1 MAFDQ
6 GLCPRPVSG
15 SNDLESPAVKARHRY
30 SANACGTT
38 PVEGF
43 PWTHQ
48 VTIGLN
54 VETPSQEIAVFNL
67 VDLIGTSMHNGARPV
82 AGQGGIGVAELGKE
96 NLNNSVRIRILS
108 VEDHPVFRAGL
119 RAIISTEE
127 DMELVGQAKDGTEA
141 LALYHQEHPDITL
154 MDLRLPGQDGVETL
168 TLIRKSYRD
177 ARIVV
182 LTTSD
187 SDTDLQR
194 ALHAGAAAYILKSKS
209 NNEIV
214 EIIRSVHRRG
224 RYIPAEL
231 AARLADHIGEEQLT
245 TRELEVLGLVRD
257 GYRNKLIADQL
268 AIAESTVNF
277 HIKNI
282 MEKLQANDR
291 THAVTIAVRRGL
303 LQI

>member
-1 MAFDQ
+1 MDHLKRA
-6 GLCPRPVSG
+6 
-15 SNDLESPAVKARHRY
+15 
-30 SANACGTT
+30 
-38 PVEGF
+38 
-43 PWTHQ
+43 
-48 VTIGLN
+48 
-54 VETPSQEIAVFNL
+54 
-67 VDLIGTSMHNGARPV
+67 
-82 AGQGGIGVAELGKE
+82 
-96 NLNNSVRIRILS
+96 VRIRILS

-119 RAIISTEE
+119 RAIISSEE
-127 DMELVGQAKDGTEA
+127 DMELVGQAMDGKEA

-154 MDLRLPGQDGVETL
+154 MDLRLPGLDGVEAL
-168 TLIRKSYRD
+168 TSIRKSYRD
-177 ARIVV
+177 ARIIV

-194 ALHAGAAAYILKSKS
+194 ALRAGAAAYILKTMS
-209 NNEIV
+209 NGEIV
-214 EIIRSVHRRG
+214 EIIRSVHRCG
-224 RYIPAEL
+224 RYIPVEL
-231 AARLADHIGEEQLT
+231 ATRIADHLGDEQLT

-257 GYRNKLIADQL
+257 GYRNKLIADHL

>member
-1 MAFDQ
+1 MELSWWMARVID
-6 GLCPRPVSG
+6 R
-15 SNDLESPAVKARHRY
+15 R
-30 SANACGTT
+30 
-38 PVEGF
+38 
-43 PWTHQ
+43 
-48 VTIGLN
+48 
-54 VETPSQEIAVFNL
+54 
-67 VDLIGTSMHNGARPV
+67 
-82 AGQGGIGVAELGKE
+82 GQGKDRLKKP
-96 NLNNSVRIRILS
+96 VRIRILS
-108 VEDHPVFRAGL
+108 VEDHPVFRSGL
-119 RAIISTEE
+119 RAIISLEE
-127 DMELVGQAKDGTEA
+127 DMELVGQAMDGREA
-141 LALYHQEHPDITL
+141 IALYHQEHPDITL
-154 MDLRLPGQDGVETL
+154 MDLRLPGLDGIETL
-168 TLIRKSYRD
+168 TLIRNSYRD

>member
-1 MAFDQ
+1 MADDE
-6 GLCPRPVSG
+6 GEVSG
-15 SNDLESPAVKARHRY
+15 PR
-30 SANACGTT
+30 
-38 PVEGF
+38 
-43 PWTHQ
+43 
-48 VTIGLN
+48 
-54 VETPSQEIAVFNL
+54 
-67 VDLIGTSMHNGARPV
+67 
-82 AGQGGIGVAELGKE
+82 GQRKDYLKNIVP
-96 NLNNSVRIRILS
+96 IRILS

-119 RAIISTEE
+119 RAIISSEE
-127 DMELVGQAKDGTEA
+127 DMELVGQAMDGQGA

-154 MDLRLPGQDGVETL
+154 MDLRLPGQGGVEAL
-168 TLIRKSYRD
+168 TSIRKSYRD
-177 ARIVV
+177 ARIIV

-194 ALHAGAAAYILKSKS
+194 ALHAGAVAYVLKTMP

-214 EIIRSVHRRG
+214 EIIRSVHGCG
-224 RYIPAEL
+224 RYIPVEL
-231 AARLADHIGEEQLT
+231 ATRVADHLGDEQLT

-268 AIAESTVNF
+268 NIAESTVNF